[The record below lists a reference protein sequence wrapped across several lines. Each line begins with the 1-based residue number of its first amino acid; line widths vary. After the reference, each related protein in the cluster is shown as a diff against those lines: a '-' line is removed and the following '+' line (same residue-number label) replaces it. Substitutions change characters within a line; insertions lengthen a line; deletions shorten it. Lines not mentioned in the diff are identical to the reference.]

1 MTAEAPRPV
10 AVSGL
15 DRGPAGKADRAGDGS
30 YQSASSVSTRLER
43 RKKLIFVVT
52 VAILMFGAGL
62 AGLTLRTWLPD
73 RHAPEQAHEMIGAM
87 TGLLGLLLALFRLS
101 QAGVIK
107 TFNALGS

>member
-1 MTAEAPRPV
+1 MLAM
-10 AVSGL
+10 
-15 DRGPAGKADRAGDGS
+15 GS
-30 YQSASSVSTRLER
+30 TIMDE
-43 RKKLIFVVT
+43 LIFVVT

-107 TFNALGS
+107 TLYALGS